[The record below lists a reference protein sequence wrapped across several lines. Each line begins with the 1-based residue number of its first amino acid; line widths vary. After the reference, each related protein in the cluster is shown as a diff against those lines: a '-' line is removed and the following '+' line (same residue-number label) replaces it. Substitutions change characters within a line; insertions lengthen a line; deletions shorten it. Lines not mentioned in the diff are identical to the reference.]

1 MTDTTHGCGHCGETF
16 TTHDALNDHISG
28 CNVIK
33 CLVCDTEFDSYSEK
47 MDHTPCDEADPVYD
61 PEAEFR
67 EQRRERKRQREF
79 ERKQR
84 KRKTL
89 Y

>member
-1 MTDTTHGCGHCGETF
+1 MSETTHGCGHCGASFES
-16 TTHDALNDHISG
+16 HSALSDHISE
-28 CNVIK
+28 CNTIK
-33 CLVCDTEFDSYSEK
+33 CLVCDTEFETHSEK
-47 MDHTPCDEADPVYD
+47 MDHSPCDESEPVYD

-67 EQRRERKRQREF
+67 EQRRERKRQREI
-79 ERKQR
+79 ERKMR